1 MVSLARC
8 GTSSQICRARLAIG
22 QTHRQARGF
31 QSIDFGQTVNEK
43 PLNSDAKTQAAAAE
57 PAQNFVERRDS
68 KTDRRKVTLRSF
80 LQGALKPQRRTGRRA
95 SDKYMPL
102 DWHDPYLMFLALV
115 MLVLSVTDAFM
126 TVRLL
131 GDGAVESNPVL
142 AFVLNDYPGFF
153 AVAKMTL
160 TGLGI
165 VLLVAV
171 GRSRLFGV
179 ITGRQLFEILSL
191 AYLVLVGY
199 EVRLV
204 SLMQ

>member
-1 MVSLARC
+1 
-8 GTSSQICRARLAIG
+8 
-22 QTHRQARGF
+22 
-31 QSIDFGQTVNEK
+31 
-43 PLNSDAKTQAAAAE
+43 
-57 PAQNFVERRDS
+57 
-68 KTDRRKVTLRSF
+68 
-80 LQGALKPQRRTGRRA
+80 
-95 SDKYMPL
+95 MPL

-115 MLVLSVTDAFM
+115 MLALSVTDAFM
-126 TVRLL
+126 TVQLL
-131 GDGAVESNPVL
+131 GDGAIESNPIL
-142 AFVLNDYPGFF
+142 AFVLNDYPRLF
-153 AVAKMTL
+153 AVAKMAL

-171 GRSRLFGV
+171 GRSRLFGL